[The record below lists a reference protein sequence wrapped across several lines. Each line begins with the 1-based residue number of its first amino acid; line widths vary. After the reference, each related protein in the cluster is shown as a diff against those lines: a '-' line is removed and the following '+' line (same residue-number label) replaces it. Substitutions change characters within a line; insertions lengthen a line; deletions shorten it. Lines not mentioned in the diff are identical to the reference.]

1 MNFVGFKRS
10 QKLKGNSSNKRQ
22 KQLSERLWH
31 KSQKLILPH
40 FNKGRPVIFFKGT
53 AAARCS
59 SRLPSKNK
67 SITSNAT
74 RGEHSLKSQGVKPK
88 CNRINHYFL
97 IGKLVT
103 LSIWN
108 GFSYIMNAPTPI
120 VWVHAASER
129 YVNIAKLLDLN
140 FGQFFL
146 LNHCSWNLEES
157 FFAMWPFKSQMG

>member
-10 QKLKGNSSNKRQ
+10 QKLKGNSSNKRY
-22 KQLSERLWH
+22 KQARRWH

-103 LSIWN
+103 LFNCN
-108 GFSYIMNAPTPI
+108 GYSYVMNEKTFAHSGQTNRNSAQC
-120 VWVHAASER
+120 V
-129 YVNIAKLLDLN
+129 LLDL
-140 FGQFFL
+140 
-146 LNHCSWNLEES
+146 
-157 FFAMWPFKSQMG
+157 